1 GPQGTAGAGVWGE
14 STHWEGVHGIAHA
27 QAAGVAGV
35 NDGPQSGAGAGVWG
49 ESTNWEGVHGIG
61 HARAAGVA
69 GYNDALVNPQ
79 SPPGAGVF
87 GHSDNGP
94 GMYGETNGAGAAVV
108 GVCKGPAFDSN
119 DGVLGICGA
128 GGNAIHGRGGTN
140 AGLFEGTVVIQG
152 GSLQVSRVSGIGGES
167 TSIFA
172 TNKHFVIDH
181 PCDPANRYLFHC
193 SVESPERMNV
203 YSGNITTNHNGKATV
218 ILPDYF
224 EALNGDYRYQLTV
237 IGQLAHAVVESEITN
252 NCLWDQ
258 DRQATR
264 EGVLASVGGTAR
276 CI

>member
-1 GPQGTAGAGVWGE
+1 LEATATNDTAVFAHSDRGAGVDARTNG
-14 STHWEGVHGIAHA
+14 TG
-27 QAAGVAGV
+27 AAIVGQCT
-35 NDGPQSGAGAGVWG
+35 QSFN
-49 ESTNWEGVHGIG
+49 S
-61 HARAAGVA
+61 
-69 GYNDALVNPQ
+69 NDA
-79 SPPGAGVF
+79 
-87 GHSDNGP
+87 
-94 GMYGETNGAGAAVV
+94 
-108 GVCKGPAFDSN
+108 
-119 DGVLGICGA
+119 VLGICKL
-128 GGNAIHGRGGTN
+128 GGNAIHGKGGTN

-276 CI
+276 CIREGSSDDR